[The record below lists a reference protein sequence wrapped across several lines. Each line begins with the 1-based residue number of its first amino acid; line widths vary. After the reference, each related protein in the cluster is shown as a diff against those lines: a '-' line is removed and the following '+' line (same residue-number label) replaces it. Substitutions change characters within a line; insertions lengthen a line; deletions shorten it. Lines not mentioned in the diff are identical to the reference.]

1 MKKMTKVSILS
12 LAVVML
18 LSVSL
23 STVAFTPPANL
34 LPADALTSSDKADD
48 YFANVSTNAADY
60 SYADGE
66 YIMRVPE
73 SAKGTN
79 WIATKDEITYS
90 SYTISVDIR
99 PLEYGTAG
107 KVGGAAL
114 LLGTAANNAFPW
126 HCIRFNFSAL
136 EQTVSFFGFEH
147 KGGSYGYMDNP
158 NYTVI
163 RTGVDF
169 EEKEWFNLK
178 VEVTPAGS
186 TVYLDGETFLEDRN
200 ARLPNSAGIKWVG
213 LYPEGGTDGFDV
225 KNFQITDKATSAK
238 LLPAD
243 LFTAGQASAH
253 LTKVE
258 AATYTI
264 EGGTEPMMRVPI
276 VNNSNGWVYTKN
288 PLPANS
294 FTISADVKPLLKTG
308 STAYGGTGILLGK
321 AADNRFPWFNLQFN
335 YADGKVTVYV
345 VEHLGTG
352 YGYLKNFTDQPILTG
367 VDFAV
372 KEWYNIKI
380 EVTAEGTEVYV
391 DGQPIPAE
399 GASKLPKLG
408 EIKYIGLY
416 PAGGTNGF
424 WVKNVGMYNGVDLVF
439 EAPSPTPTETPTVAP
454 TETPTVAPTV
464 APTVVPTET
473 PTVAPTEAPTDAPSA
488 TAGAASATP
497 GVPNKPTG
505 DASSMAVVMLAMLV
519 GAGIVVFRK
528 KACR

>member
-1 MKKMTKVSILS
+1 MKKLTKVSIFS
-12 LAVVML
+12 LAVIML
-18 LSVSL
+18 LSASL
-23 STVAFTPPANL
+23 SAAAFTPPTNL

-48 YFANVSTNAADY
+48 YFTNVSTNAADY
-60 SYADGE
+60 SYADGT

-99 PLEYGTAG
+99 PIEYGNAG
-107 KVGGAAL
+107 KLGGAAL
-114 LLGTAANNAFPW
+114 LLGTGANNGFPW
-126 HCIRFNFSAL
+126 HGIRFNFSAL

-147 KGGSYGYMDNP
+147 KGNVYGYMDNP

-163 RTGVDF
+163 RTGVDY

-178 VEVTPAGS
+178 VEVTTEGS

-200 ARLPNSAGIKWVG
+200 ARLPDSTEIKWVG
-213 LYPEGGTDGFDV
+213 LYPEGSTDGFDAR
-225 KNFQITDKATSAK
+225 NFQITDKTTSAK

-243 LFTAGQASAH
+243 LFTAAQASAH
-253 LTKVE
+253 LTKVD
-258 AATYTI
+258 AATYTM
-264 EGGTEPMMRVPI
+264 EDGAVPMMRVPI

-288 PLPANS
+288 PLPTNS

-308 STAYGGTGILLGK
+308 STAYGGTGILLGTG
-321 AADNRFPWFNLQFN
+321 ANNSFPWFNLQFN

-345 VEHLGTG
+345 VEHKGAAG

-367 VDFAV
+367 VNFAQ
-372 KEWYNIKI
+372 KEWFNIKI
-380 EVTAEGTEVYV
+380 EVTTEGTEVYV

-399 GASKLPKLG
+399 GAGKLPKLG
-408 EIKYIGLY
+408 EIQYVGLY
-416 PAGGTNGF
+416 PSGGSNGF

-439 EAPSPTPTETPTVAP
+439 EAPSPTPTQ
-454 TETPTVAPTV
+454 
-464 APTVVPTET
+464 
-473 PTVAPTEAPTDAPSA
+473 APTEAPTATPDSA
-488 TAGAASATP
+488 SPTP

-505 DASSMAVVMLAMLV
+505 DISIMAGVMLAMIV
-519 GAGIVVFRK
+519 GVGIVVFRK
-528 KACR
+528 IACKE